1 MIDLGTGNNNKINWP
16 MSDKQELIDIVE
28 VVYRSVDA
36 YCAIGIKKRD
46 AYCASRLLMHMVSR
60 ACLVLLPWSAFL
72 PRCLVS
78 DARRG
83 SGRAAGGGA

>member
-36 YCAIGIKKRD
+36 YCAIGIKKRE
-46 AYCASRLLMHMVSR
+46 A
-60 ACLVLLPWSAFL
+60 
-72 PRCLVS
+72 
-78 DARRG
+78 
-83 SGRAAGGGA
+83 